1 QLSGQGEPRRPD
13 DPAASVATKMA
24 ALRDYL
30 EACGVRVPAAA
41 VLSAVVLT
49 NPRLTLGPE
58 LARRRELGRLADL
71 ADLLAPRILP
81 QPPRFWGGLR
91 RLFGLETAVA
101 PHFADFAA
109 VTKVLDRLP
118 TWDVVHLY
126 GGRIVKGDVVGPN
139 LDLASG
145 QTFTRRDATAVQ
157 FHIPR
162 DWLFGW
168 FVT

>member
-58 LARRRELGRLADL
+58 LARRRELVRLADL

-81 QPPRFWGGLR
+81 QRPGFWAGLW

-101 PHFADFAA
+101 PHFADFGGGGEGLGPPPPRGGGHPYRGPRLHGGGGAA
-109 VTKVLDRLP
+109 D
-118 TWDVVHLY
+118 
-126 GGRIVKGDVVGPN
+126 
-139 LDLASG
+139 
-145 QTFTRRDATAVQ
+145 TR
-157 FHIPR
+157 P
-162 DWLFGW
+162 
-168 FVT
+168 